1 MVGTSDIHDL
11 GFVAEEVDQVTPLLT
26 TRNADGQ
33 IEGVKYDRISAV
45 LVNAINEQQDQIV
58 DLKTQNAA
66 LDKKNNAL
74 EARIT
79 ALEQTGKAAVR
90 ADPKTL
96 PMPWLGF
103 GGLLIVGVV
112 LTQRRRGSA

>member
-66 LDKKNNAL
+66 L

-79 ALEQTGKAAVR
+79 ALEQTGNTVAVR
-90 ADPKTL
+90 TDPKTI
-96 PMPWLGF
+96 PMPWFGF

-112 LTQRRRGSA
+112 LMQRRRGGA